1 MRRGLT
7 ALVGAGLLLASV
19 PGTVGAAK
27 VTRYTDQGVGV
38 SCEGAVDGG
47 FVSSFVEHG
56 LQFGGNGFVDL
67 WLDPAIPFEDPQ
79 TAAGSTDTDVDHTAA
94 ADNVT
99 VTASWALTDVDG
111 NPLGD
116 GSMTA
121 NMVRVGDP
129 HPEGPQP
136 KSNHHS
142 RTSVI
147 NQDLEG
153 IATFELLGVT
163 YEVPCTGTVSDISVN
178 EANPTS
184 FVSTNAG
191 VQVDCIWIDGDAF
204 TEFFAIDDGFG
215 FFAQAF
221 LFTSDGELDSIAS
234 TGSIDAS
241 AVNVALDLVDFNS
254 GDTATATA
262 AATFALLGDPVTSF
276 LRQQNSQGKSVEQ
289 AMTVDGSF
297 DVSDGRSYVMDT
309 EHCLAESFANRSMF
323 SQPKGPK
330 VGAPPI
336 NDTPDGALAF
346 KLGSRLNTSTTST
359 ALEPEVEDFSAC
371 PQGVS
376 DSFGHTLWYTFTGTG
391 QPVTMD
397 TSGSGFDT
405 VIKAFTRDGDEF
417 SVVGCEDDVTFQPIG
432 TSFQAVLTI
441 DTELGVTYYVEAG
454 GFRRF
459 FQPELVQSGRLR
471 LAIY

>member
-7 ALVGAGLLLASV
+7 ALIGAGLLLASL
-19 PGTVGAAK
+19 PGTVGAARI
-27 VTRYTDQGVGV
+27 TRFTDQAVGV
-38 SCEGAVDGG
+38 SCEAAVDGG
-47 FVSSFVEHG
+47 FVSSFVEHNI
-56 LQFGGNGFVDL
+56 LFGGDGFVDL
-67 WLDPAIPFEDPQ
+67 WLDPAVPFDDPQ
-79 TAAGSTDTDVDHTAA
+79 TATGFTDTDVDHTASG
-94 ADNVT
+94 DSVT

-121 NMVRVGDP
+121 DMVRVGDP
-129 HPEGPQP
+129 QPEGPQP

-153 IATFELLGVT
+153 TATFELLGVT
-163 YEVPCTGTVSDISVN
+163 YEVPCTGTVTDISVD
-178 EANPTS
+178 ETNPTS
-184 FVSTNAG
+184 FVSTNVG
-191 VQVDCIWIDGDAF
+191 VQVECIWIDGDSF
-204 TEFFAIDDGFG
+204 TDLFAIDDGFG
-215 FFAQAF
+215 FFATAF
-221 LFTSDGELDSIAS
+221 LATADGELDAIGA

-241 AVNVALDLVDFNS
+241 GVNVALDLLDFNS

-262 AATFALLGDPVTSF
+262 AATFALLGEPVTSF
-276 LRQQNSQGKSVEQ
+276 IRQQDSLSKNVEQ
-289 AMTVDGSF
+289 ALATSGSF
-297 DVSDGRSYVMDT
+297 DISDGRSYAMDT
-309 EHCLAESFANRSMF
+309 EHCRAETFANHSMA

-330 VGAPPI
+330 AGAAPV
-336 NDTPDGALAF
+336 NDTPDGALPF
-346 KLGSRLNTSTTST
+346 KLGGIVNIQTGGT
-359 ALEPEVEDFSAC
+359 ALDPEVGITTC
-371 PQGVS
+371 PQGIS
-376 DSFGHTLWYTFTGTG
+376 DDFGHTVWYTFVGTG
-391 QPVTMD
+391 NPVTMD

-405 VIKAFTRDGDEF
+405 VIAAFTRDGDEF
-417 SVVGCEDDVTFQPIG
+417 TEVGCEDDVTFQPVG

-441 DTELGVTYYVEAG
+441 DTEPGVTYYVEAG